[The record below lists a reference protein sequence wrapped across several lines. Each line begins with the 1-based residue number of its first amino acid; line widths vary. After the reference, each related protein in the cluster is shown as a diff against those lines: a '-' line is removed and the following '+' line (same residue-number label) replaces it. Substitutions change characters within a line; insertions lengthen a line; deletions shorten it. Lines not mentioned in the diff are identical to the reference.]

1 MIHWLSFAAAVA
13 FISFFA
19 AVCLRDID
27 RRNRRTNTLDL
38 VNEYV
43 MHTDDGWR
51 DTLEDIHDLPEVA

>member
-1 MIHWLSFAAAVA
+1 MIQWAYFVAAVG
-13 FISFFA
+13 FLSIFA

-27 RRNRRTNTLDL
+27 RRTRSANTVDL

-43 MHTDDGWR
+43 MHTDDGWH